1 MKSIEALSSS
11 QRSPLRFR
19 FTRPVISV
27 MAVISVC
34 VLCVSGWTNA
44 KHSGAINAGAQQG
57 GRDEIRIELS
67 NNGFTP
73 SEVQHAPGSFAI
85 AVDNVTLS
93 SDYKLRLKAEDGTV
107 LHEVDIQKGSSAWTV
122 NLQTGRYALTEV
134 NHPQWLCSL
143 VVQ

>member
-1 MKSIEALSSS
+1 MKSIEALCSS
-11 QRSPLRFR
+11 QRSPLGFR
-19 FTRPVISV
+19 FTRPVIL
-27 MAVISVC
+27 AISVC
-34 VLCVSGWTNA
+34 VLCVSGWTNT
-44 KHSGAINAGAQQG
+44 KHSGAGAQQG

-85 AVDNVTLS
+85 SVDNVTLS

-122 NLQTGRYALTEV
+122 NLQTGRYTLTEV
-134 NHPQWLCSL
+134 NHSQWLCSL

>member
-1 MKSIEALSSS
+1 MKSIEALCSS
-11 QRSPLRFR
+11 QRSPLGFR
-19 FTRPVISV
+19 FTRPVIL
-27 MAVISVC
+27 AISVC
-34 VLCVSGWTNA
+34 VLCVSGWTNT
-44 KHSGAINAGAQQG
+44 KYSGAGAQQG

-122 NLQTGRYALTEV
+122 NLQTGRYTLTEV
-134 NHPQWLCSL
+134 NHSQWLCSL